1 MPPMPHRYGF
11 ALLSG
16 NAWGVLLGLLVSTWV
31 SRASANDT
39 VAELVQRAQWLRQRG
54 QGAQAR
60 ELLQRA
66 ANAHPGLE
74 VLALA
79 RAEAYLADKNP
90 FWALKVLNDALDRQ
104 PPACAARALA
114 ARIHLQQGNLE
125 QAEHQLNAT
134 TCEHDPA
141 MRLRFS
147 LLRIELAEL
156 GADARRVRQIVK
168 ASHSVRVR
176 FIEDDRR
183 FETLKPQYAPELQPV
198 LAFRLG
204 LSSGWA
210 SHGLGSVPIDLA
222 PRANADGAALL
233 GLDLQT
239 RFNIARWSWGSLMG
253 NVDLLAT
260 QYLQTPTRDLSS
272 RQPSAR
278 IGTWLGTEGPRLYLG
293 YAVDWVNLQGGDA
306 LAYDGFAHSQAQRM
320 EYRIDL
326 GHSFE
331 TYGSVGSRRFWEA
344 ARTRIETVHGLLKTL
359 ALSNFSNLVLGGAWH
374 VHRAHAAAYD
384 QLGATVETALH
395 LSLPRDFAL
404 RERLQVTRS
413 AYPYSEAYFD
423 AAQATE
429 RRDTQVYASAALTTP
444 VVAGVRFELAYAL
457 AHRNSSVSSW
467 NYTDQRATLSLV
479 WSSDSDRIRVRRI
492 APPGGVKMPYPDD
505 THQEG
510 TDVSARSSAIIELIR
525 SDEAQRRSNSC
536 AR

>member
-1 MPPMPHRYGF
+1 MPHRHGF

-16 NAWGVLLGLLVSTWV
+16 NAWGVLLGLLVDTWV
-31 SRASANDT
+31 SGASANNS
-39 VAELVQRAQWLRQRG
+39 VAELVQRAQWLQQRG
-54 QGAQAR
+54 QVAQAQ

-66 ANAHPGLE
+66 AKAQPGLE

-90 FWALKVLNDALDRQ
+90 FWALKVLGETVDSQ

-125 QAEHQLNAT
+125 QAEHLLDAE

-156 GADARRVRQIVK
+156 SGDARRVRQMVE

-183 FETLKPQYAPELQPV
+183 YETVKSQYAPELQPA

-222 PRANADGAALL
+222 PRVSADGSPLL

-239 RFNIARWSWGSLMG
+239 RFNLARWSWGRLIG

-260 QYLQTPTRDLSS
+260 QYLQAPTRELSS

-278 IGTWLGTEGPRLYLG
+278 IGTWLGTQGPRLYLG
-293 YAVDWVNLQGGDA
+293 YAVDWVNLQGGGA
-306 LAYDGFAHSQAQRM
+306 LAYDGFAHSEAHRL

-326 GHSFE
+326 GRSFE
-331 TYGSVGSRRFWEA
+331 TYGSLGSRRFWEA
-344 ARTRIETVHGLLKTL
+344 PRTRIETVHGASKTL
-359 ALSNFSNLVLGGAWH
+359 ALSDFSNLVMGGAWY
-374 VHRAHAAAYD
+374 VHRAHASAYD
-384 QLGATVETALH
+384 QIGATVETALH

-404 RERLQVTRS
+404 SERLQVTR
-413 AYPYSEAYFD
+413 AVFPYSEGYFD
-423 AAQATE
+423 SAQAAE
-429 RRDTQVYASAALTTP
+429 RRDTQVYGSAALTTP
-444 VVAGVRFELAYAL
+444 VVAGVRFELSYAL
-457 AHRNSSVSSW
+457 AHRNSSLNSW
-467 NYTDQRATLSLV
+467 NYTDHRAALALV

-505 THQEG
+505 TKKNDAAG
-510 TDVSARSSAIIELIR
+510 SARAPEIIELIR
-525 SDEAQRRSNSC
+525 SDETQRRNNSC